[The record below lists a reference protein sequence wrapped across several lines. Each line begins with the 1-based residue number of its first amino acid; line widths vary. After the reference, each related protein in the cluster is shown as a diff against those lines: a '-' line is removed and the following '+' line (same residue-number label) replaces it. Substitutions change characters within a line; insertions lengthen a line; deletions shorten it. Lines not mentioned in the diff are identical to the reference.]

1 MSWHETVDPEN
12 PYHLLYVLLN
22 DKTDVLARVE
32 TFDGGSTFYPWVMD
46 VLDPTLLRRVGP
58 VEGSLRHVRS
68 YCEAILSGSVPQE
81 HGTASEPRPMGAGLP
96 D

>member
-1 MSWHETVDPEN
+1 MSWHEMVDADN

-58 VEGSLRHVRS
+58 MQGNLRHVRS
-68 YCEAILSGSVPQE
+68 YCEAVLAGSVVQN
-81 HGTASEPRPMGAGLP
+81 HDTASEPRALGAGLP